1 MTVSSRLPVITSAIL
16 LLLLAPT
23 LGCNRLKARDQL
35 NKGVQAY
42 KNARFEEA
50 INHFQEA
57 INLDPSLPTAKLYLA
72 TAYAQ
77 QVVPNVTTPEN
88 LKNANSAIALYQEV
102 LDKDPKDMGSLKG
115 IAALYLNI
123 NKPDQAKQY
132 QEKVLA
138 IDPNDADANYT
149 VGYIDWKAAYNNA
162 IPVRNKL
169 GQQDDGSPIKDKAA
183 CAQLAAVNGPIID
196 EGVET
201 LSKAIQSRPDY
212 SDAMAILNL
221 TYRRKA
227 EIECGNDDA
236 RKADIAKADGLVQK
250 AMDAKKSEEAKKSS
264 NASGGISIDPDK

>member
-1 MTVSSRLPVITSAIL
+1 MNVSSRLPVITSAIL
-16 LLLLAPT
+16 LLLLSPS

-42 KNARFEEA
+42 KNARFEDA

-57 INLDPSLPTAKLYLA
+57 IDLDPSLPTAKLYLA

-102 LDKDPKDMGSLKG
+102 LNKNPEDMGSLKG

-123 NKPDQAKQY
+123 GKPDLAKEY
-132 QEKVLA
+132 QKKVLA
-138 IDPNDADANYT
+138 IKPDDADANYT
-149 VGYIDWKAAYNNA
+149 IGYIDWKAAYNNA
-162 IPVRNKL
+162 IPMRNKL
-169 GQQDDGSPIKDKAA
+169 GQQDDGSAIKDKNA
-183 CAQLAAVNGPIID
+183 CTELAGQNQALVD
-196 EGVET
+196 EGIEA
-201 LSKAIQSRPDY
+201 LQKAIAARPDY

-236 RKADIAKADGLVQK
+236 RKADIAKADALVQK
-250 AMDAKKSEEAKKSS
+250 AMDAKKHEEAAKSS